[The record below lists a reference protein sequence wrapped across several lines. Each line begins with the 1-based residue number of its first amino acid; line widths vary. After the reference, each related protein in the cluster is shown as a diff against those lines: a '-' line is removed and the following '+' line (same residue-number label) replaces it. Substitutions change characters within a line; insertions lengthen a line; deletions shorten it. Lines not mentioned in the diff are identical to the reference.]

1 MINSDAAFNAI
12 ETVNS
17 VSGHSKIE
25 FLKVTNICEYLLAA
39 YDPYTMYYVTKGL
52 IGTGVEQFTDL
63 TWNILE
69 KLSTREL
76 SGQDAKA
83 VVNLHTH
90 EMTPRSSLLFH
101 RILNKDLR
109 MGMGVKSINKAFPG
123 LIPTHDVM
131 LAKLFDA
138 KRLKFP
144 CFGSPKIDGVR
155 AKFKKGKF
163 YSRNGHE
170 YIGLNHLKEQLKDVS
185 TELDGE
191 LTVNGKTFQE
201 SSGLIRNDSSTP
213 DAVFSLIDLPL
224 IKASFNE
231 RLMKME
237 DLHLIG
243 PNVFSVTHLPLNDQ
257 DEVIRFYQACRSTG
271 FEGAVIKP
279 WDYEYKGT
287 RSYDWMKMKQILSE
301 DLVVTNIYGG
311 KGKYAG
317 QLGGVTV
324 KFKGQNND
332 VGGGFSDQQRID
344 FHDHPELII
353 GKCIEVLYMEETDQ
367 GNLRHARFNG
377 FRPDKGGINHESH

>member
-1 MINSDAAFNAI
+1 MMNSDTALILIDEIGHA
-12 ETVNS
+12 
-17 VSGHSKIE
+17 SGNSKIVM
-25 FLKVTNICEYLLAA
+25 LSMNPGMCEYLLAA
-39 YDPYTMYYVTKGL
+39 YDPYTMYHITKGKP
-52 IGTGVEQFTDL
+52 GMGNEQFSNL
-63 TWNILE
+63 TWAIL
-69 KLSTREL
+69 KGLSTRKI
-76 SGQDAKA
+76 SGHQAQDI
-83 VVNLHTH
+83 VNEETAA
-90 EMTPRSSLLFH
+90 MTSRSSLLFH

-138 KRLKFP
+138 KRLEFP

-155 AKFKKGKF
+155 AKFKHGKF

-170 YIGLNHLKEQLKDVS
+170 YVGLDHLKEQLKNVA

-191 LTVNGKTFQE
+191 LTVHGKTFQE
-201 SSGLIRNDSSTP
+201 SSGLIRSDNPTP
-213 DAVFSLIDLPL
+213 DALFNLLDLPL
-224 IKASFNE
+224 IKERFNM
-231 RLMKME
+231 RLMRME

-243 PNVFSVTHLPLNDQ
+243 PNVLNVVHVPLNDER
-257 DEVIRFYQACRSTG
+257 EVMKFYQTCRYIG
-271 FEGAVIKP
+271 HEGAVIKP

-287 RSYDWMKMKQILSE
+287 RSYNWMKMKQVLSE

-353 GKCIEVLYMEETDQ
+353 GKYIEVLYMEETDQ

-377 FRPDKGGINHESH
+377 FRPDKEDK